1 MTLPFARRRAAL
13 ALVALLTIGTIGAA
27 CGDDGGSASGGTTT
41 VAPVAPEDVKV
52 PLEAVIAGLP
62 ALSAGGSAAAA
73 AAAEGDFEGALAAY
87 DALHEGWEGI
97 EGTLKDTDPDAY
109 EAIETAQGLMK
120 DGAENENADR
130 VANGAADQAAAIDAF
145 IADHG

>member
-1 MTLPFARRRAAL
+1 MTLPSTRRRAAL
-13 ALVALLTIGTIGAA
+13 ALVALLTFGSIAAA
-27 CGDDGGSASGGTTT
+27 CGDDGWSASGGTTT
-41 VAPVAPEDVKV
+41 VAPEDVKV

-62 ALSAGGSAAAA
+62 ALSAGGRAATA

-109 EAIETAQGLMK
+109 EAIETAQGLMR
-120 DGAENENADR
+120 DGVENENADR
-130 VANGAADQAAAIDAF
+130 VANGAADQAATIDAF

>member
-1 MTLPFARRRAAL
+1 MTLPSARRRAAL
-13 ALVALLTIGTIGAA
+13 ALVALLTLGTLGAA

-41 VAPVAPEDVKV
+41 VAPEDVKV

-62 ALSAGGSAAAA
+62 GISAGGSAAAA

-109 EAIETAQGLMK
+109 EAIETAQGLMR

-130 VANGAADQAAAIDAF
+130 VASGAADQASTIDAF